1 MLVNFV
7 VGTML
12 EVLLPLPLLFP
23 LWLLVLEAVTVT
35 VSVIVFVC
43 GTQAA
48 VVVGFHG
55 IIVTVLYVVGLTY
68 TVEVVYTEAV
78 SQVV

>member
-12 EVLLPLPLLFP
+12 EVLLPLFP